1 MLGTM
6 WLSLLPWAFVLLGL
20 LPLWLF
26 PRQESVYPG
35 VVFLVAA
42 LILAAAAS
50 LYARVPLGPQVRF
63 FWVLGL
69 SILSSV
75 VAVAASRDLAQVP
88 DDVAVMAAVASL
100 MGACVFLIGLY
111 FLLRR
116 ETPSLPT
123 PVQLGL
129 HNQEGVMSYAALQA
143 LAPSLETLAAV
154 RPVTLLLLHTRA
166 DQPGPELLQFLRQP
180 DMVFQLK
187 PGQFLIALQGSNLE
201 GAQIVFRRIRQN
213 LVIRAYGVLPLQ
225 GLSLQQALTQ
235 LEGELEHFYL
245 TQH

>member
-1 MLGTM
+1 M
-6 WLSLLPWAFVLLGL
+6 WLSLLPWGFVLLGL

-26 PRQESVYPG
+26 PRQESIYPG
-35 VVFLVAA
+35 MVFLVAA
-42 LILAAAAS
+42 LILASAAS
-50 LYARVPLGPQVRF
+50 LYARAPLGPQVRL

-69 SILSSV
+69 GVMSSV

-88 DDVAVMAAVASL
+88 EDMAVMAAVASL
-100 MGACVFLIGLY
+100 LGACMFLLGLF

-116 ETPSLPT
+116 EVPGLPT
-123 PVQLGL
+123 PRQMGF
-129 HNQEGVMSYAALQA
+129 HHHDGVMPYAALQA
-143 LAPSLETLAAV
+143 LAPSLESLSAV
-154 RPVTLLLLHTRA
+154 RPVTLLLLHTRS
-166 DQPGPELLQFLRQP
+166 DQPGAELLQYLRQP

-187 PGQFLIALQGSNLE
+187 PGQFLIALQGSDLE

-225 GLSLQQALTQ
+225 GMSLQQALVQ
-235 LEGELEHFYL
+235 LQGELEHFYL